1 MFCRARRLMPSA
13 RILVVDDEPAI
24 RGLVAKIIER
34 AGLEVDTARDGAEAI
49 EMIDRTDYAVIV
61 VDLMMPRVDG
71 FGVIAHVRRREGSKP
86 AVIVAT
92 AADPVVLRRLDG
104 TTVHSIIRKPF
115 EIDMLGDLVAAAAG
129 SIAGDRVRRGGV
141 LPFERKTS

>member
-1 MFCRARRLMPSA
+1 MTSA
-13 RILVVDDEPAI
+13 KILVVDDEPAI

-34 AGLEVDTARDGAEAI
+34 AGLEVDTARDGVEAI
-49 EMIDRTDYAVIV
+49 EMIDRTPYAVIV
-61 VDLMMPRVDG
+61 VDLMMPRIDG
-71 FGVIAHVRRREGSKP
+71 FGVIEHVRGSEGPKP

-92 AADPVVLRRLDG
+92 AADPVVLRRLDA

-129 SIAGDRVRRGGV
+129 SIDRDRNRDAAAI
-141 LPFERKTS
+141 LSFNRKTS